1 MGYSPRV
8 DEALHGLRHKSPLST
23 SLPRLRLTREAWE
36 RCREL
41 PQPLCLGQVLGHVT
55 RHLEIP
61 VAPHDLL
68 LGRMPEVVP
77 DAAGEAYFQE
87 SLKRMGCALPPGFT
101 DGGHETF
108 DWERLLTLGLPG
120 LAAAVAA
127 SLARERAGSGREQQV
142 IFLEGMALVLEA
154 IRDYARRCAES
165 ATAAGLPGP
174 ATAAQA
180 AAARA
185 PATFHEA
192 LQLLWT
198 VGFVYCTMVS
208 RNPTLT
214 FGRMDQWL
222 YPFYRRD
229 VDAGRLTPAQ
239 AGELIEDFYCKNNLI
254 LGRGEHQMS
263 GGGALST
270 GWERNLTYDAPQY
283 IVLGGER
290 APERPDCS
298 ELTDLFLERIVPRF
312 ENPYVVVRA
321 WPGMAAA
328 TWQLVCSRLREN
340 SSMMV
345 YNDRAVIPA
354 FERLGFPREQAREY
368 TMHGCNWPD
377 LPPSQFLGR
386 CTFHVLPQTLLA
398 ALKQAPECA
407 SLDAV
412 LTAFLQAYRKRMQT
426 ETAAFR
432 QWLQTSRTQAP
443 GPLAVDDLFLRGP
456 IERACDK
463 RHGGVEHV
471 TMATTFGS
479 FATLVDSLAALDEV
493 VLRRGQVSLAEFLAV
508 LDADFAEHEPLR
520 QMCLQA
526 PKFGRND
533 ERVDGLAAR
542 LMQAMHEIL
551 DELAVAPGGEP
562 LLICRC
568 IETDTSHLSS
578 GRDTGATPD
587 GRHAG
592 QPLSENSSPSRAVAG
607 DGLTSVL
614 SSLAKL
620 PLDRCHSGAL
630 NLRLSPA
637 AFRGARGLEAL
648 SAALRA
654 YFDHNGL
661 QVQISMVDTQTL
673 RQAQQHPDENRDL
686 MVRITGYSAAFVEMT
701 TEAQNEIIRR
711 DQMTDGAAAARGCC
725 ARGHGRP
732 IESGGEH
739 HDEPSLVHDT
749 GR

>member
-1 MGYSPRV
+1 MH
-8 DEALHGLRHKSPLST
+8 ELRHKSPRST

-41 PQPLCLGQVLGHVT
+41 LQPLCLGQVLGHVT
-55 RHLEIP
+55 RHLEVP

-77 DAAGEAYFQE
+77 DTAEEAYFQE
-87 SLKRMGCALPPGFT
+87 SVKLLGSALPPGFT

-108 DWERLLTLGLPG
+108 DWERLLAVGLPG

-127 SLARERAGSGREQQV
+127 SLARERAEPTRARQV
-142 IFLEGMALVLEA
+142 VFLEGMALVLEA
-154 IRDYARRCAES
+154 IREYARRSAES
-165 ATAAGLPGP
+165 AAAAGLAGP
-174 ATAAQA
+174 A

-185 PATFHEA
+185 AAECAPTTFHEA
-192 LQLLWT
+192 LQLMWT

-229 VDAGRLTPAQ
+229 LDAGRLTSAQ

-263 GGGALST
+263 GGGAQNT

-290 APERPDCS
+290 APGRPDCT

-312 ENPYVVVRA
+312 ENPYVVVRT
-321 WPGMAAA
+321 WPGMTAD
-328 TWQLVCSRLREN
+328 TWRLVCTRMRQN
-340 SSMMV
+340 SSLMV

-354 FERLGFPREQAREY
+354 FERLGFSREQACEY

-377 LPPSQFLGR
+377 LPPSQILGR
-386 CTFHVLPQTLLA
+386 CAWQVLPQTLLA
-398 ALKQAPECA
+398 ALKLAPAC
-407 SLDAV
+407 SRLDEV
-412 LTAFLQAYRKRMQT
+412 LTAFLEAYRSRMRT

-432 QWLQTSRTQAP
+432 QALEANRAQAP

-463 RHGGVEHV
+463 RHGGVDHV

-479 FATLVDSLAALDEV
+479 FATLVDSVAALDEV
-493 VLRRGQVSLAEFLAV
+493 VFRRGQVTLAELLAA
-508 LDADFAEHEPLR
+508 LEADFAEQEPLR

-526 PKFGRND
+526 PKFGCND
-533 ERVDGLAAR
+533 ERADQIAVR
-542 LMQAMHEIL
+542 LMQAMHGIL
-551 DELAVAPGGEP
+551 DELAMEPGREP

-568 IETDTSHLSS
+568 IETDTSHISS
-578 GRDTGATPD
+578 GRQTGATPD

-614 SSLAKL
+614 NSLAKL
-620 PLDRCHSGAL
+620 PLDCCHSGAL
-630 NLRLSPA
+630 NLRLSPS
-637 AFRGARGLEAL
+637 AFRGRQGLEAL
-648 SAALRA
+648 SAALCA
-654 YFDHNGL
+654 YFERGGL
-661 QVQISMVDTQTL
+661 QAQVSMVDTQTL
-673 RQAQQHPDENRDL
+673 RQAQQQPDQHRDL
-686 MVRITGYSAAFVEMT
+686 MVRITGYSAAFVDMT
-701 TEAQNEIIRR
+701 PEAQNEIIRR
-711 DQMTDGAAAARGCC
+711 DEVLR
-725 ARGHGRP
+725 
-732 IESGGEH
+732 
-739 HDEPSLVHDT
+739 
-749 GR
+749 

>member
-1 MGYSPRV
+1 M
-8 DEALHGLRHKSPLST
+8 HGLRHKSPLST
-23 SLPRLRLTREAWE
+23 SLQRLRLTREAWE

-61 VAPHDLL
+61 VTPHDLL
-68 LGRMPEVVP
+68 LGRMPESVP
-77 DAAGEAYFQE
+77 DAAEEAYFQE

-108 DWERLLTLGLPG
+108 DWERLLELGLPG
-120 LAAAVAA
+120 LAAAVEA
-127 SLARERAGSGREQQV
+127 SLARERVGAGREPQV
-142 IFLEGMALVLEA
+142 VFLEGMVLVLEA
-154 IRDYARRCAES
+154 IRDYARRSAEC

-174 ATAAQA
+174 AAAGLA
-180 AAARA
+180 AAERA

-229 VDAGRLTPAQ
+229 LDAGRLTPAQ

-263 GGGALST
+263 GGGALCT

-298 ELTDLFLERIVPRF
+298 ELTDLFLDRIVPRF

-321 WPGMAAA
+321 WPGMAVG
-328 TWQLVCSRLREN
+328 TWERVCRRLREN
-340 SSMMV
+340 ASMMV

-354 FERLGFPREQAREY
+354 FERLGFSREQAREY

-377 LPPSQFLGR
+377 LPPSQILGR

-398 ALKQAPECA
+398 ALKQAPAGA
-407 SLDAV
+407 SLEAV
-412 LTAFLQAYRKRMQT
+412 LAAFLQAYRERMRA
-426 ETAAFR
+426 ETDAFR
-432 QWLQTSRTQAP
+432 QWLQVCRTQAP

-463 RHGGVEHV
+463 RHGGVDQV

-479 FATLVDSLAALDEV
+479 FASLVDSLAALDDV
-493 VLRRGQVSLAEFLAV
+493 VFRRGQVSLADLLAALEV
-508 LDADFAEHEPLR
+508 DFAGHEPLR

-526 PKFGRND
+526 PKFGCND
-533 ERVDGLAAR
+533 ERADGLAVR
-542 LMQAMHEIL
+542 VMQALHAIL
-551 DELAVAPGGEP
+551 DELAMAPGQEP

-578 GRDTGATPD
+578 GRETGATPD

-592 QPLSENSSPSRAVAG
+592 QPLSENSSPSRTVAG

-620 PLDRCHSGAL
+620 PMDHCHSGAL
-630 NLRLSPA
+630 NLRLSPT
-637 AFRGARGLEAL
+637 AFRGSRGLAAL

-654 YFDHNGL
+654 YFERGGL

-673 RQAQQHPDENRDL
+673 RQAQQQPDQHRDL

-711 DQMTDGAAAARGCC
+711 DQMRD
-725 ARGHGRP
+725 
-732 IESGGEH
+732 
-739 HDEPSLVHDT
+739 
-749 GR
+749 

>member
-1 MGYSPRV
+1 MGHHPRV
-8 DEALHGLRHKSPLST
+8 EEALHELRHKSPRST

-55 RHLEIP
+55 RHLEVP
-61 VAPHDLL
+61 VASHDLL
-68 LGRMPEVVP
+68 IGRMPEVVP
-77 DAAGEAYFQE
+77 DAAEEAYFQE
-87 SLKRMGCALPPGFT
+87 SVKLLGSALPPCCT

-108 DWERLLTLGLPG
+108 DWEHLLTVGLPG
-120 LAAAVAA
+120 LAAEVEA
-127 SLARERAGSGREQQV
+127 SLARERADTGRARQV
-142 IFLEGMALVLEA
+142 IFLEGMALALEA
-154 IRDYARRCAES
+154 IREYAHRSAES
-165 ATAAGLPGP
+165 ARAAGLPGP
-174 ATAAQA
+174 AA
-180 AAARA
+180 AALAAAERA

-192 LQLLWT
+192 LQLMWT

-239 AGELIEDFYCKNNLI
+239 AGDLIEDFYCKNNLI

-263 GGGALST
+263 GAGAWNT
-270 GWERNLTYDAPQY
+270 GWERNPTYDAPQY

-290 APERPDCS
+290 ALERPDCS

-321 WPGMAAA
+321 WLGMAAA
-328 TWQLVCSRLREN
+328 TWRLVCTRMRQN

-354 FERLGFPREQAREY
+354 FERLGFSREQAREY

-377 LPPSQFLGR
+377 LPPSQILGR
-386 CTFHVLPQTLLA
+386 CTMHVLPQTLLA
-398 ALKQAPECA
+398 ALKQAPRCA

-412 LTAFLQAYRKRMQT
+412 LAAFLAAYRERMRT

-432 QWLQTSRTQAP
+432 QWLAASRAQAP

-463 RHGGVEHV
+463 RHGGVDHV

-479 FATLVDSLAALDEV
+479 FATLVDAVAALDEV
-493 VLRRGQVSLAEFLAV
+493 VFRRGEVSLAELLAAV
-508 LDADFAEHEPLR
+508 EADFAAREPLR

-533 ERVDGLAAR
+533 ERADAIAVR
-542 LMQAMHEIL
+542 LMQGMHDIL
-551 DELAVAPGGEP
+551 DELAVEPGQEP

-568 IETDTSHLSS
+568 IETDTSHLST
-578 GRDTGATPD
+578 GRQTGATPD

-614 SSLAKL
+614 NSLAKL
-620 PLDRCHSGAL
+620 PMDRCHSGAL
-630 NLRLSPA
+630 NLRLSPS
-637 AFRGARGLEAL
+637 AFRGRQGLEAL
-648 SAALRA
+648 SAVLRA
-654 YFDHNGL
+654 YFERGGL
-661 QVQISMVDTQTL
+661 QAQVSMVDTQTL
-673 RQAQQHPDENRDL
+673 RQAQQQPDDYHDL
-686 MVRITGYSAAFVEMT
+686 MVRITGYSAAFVDMT

-711 DQMTDGAAAARGCC
+711 DEVR
-725 ARGHGRP
+725 R
-732 IESGGEH
+732 
-739 HDEPSLVHDT
+739 
-749 GR
+749 